1 MFLMVM
7 IHLEILYD
15 LFRIYIFNINAV
27 NKVQSTCQC
36 LNSMQ
41 NVSVTYVTLVP

>member
-15 LFRIYIFNINAV
+15 LFRIYVFNINAV
-27 NKVQSTCQC
+27 NKVQSM
-36 LNSMQ
+36 SHV
-41 NVSVTYVTLVP
+41 NVSIACTL